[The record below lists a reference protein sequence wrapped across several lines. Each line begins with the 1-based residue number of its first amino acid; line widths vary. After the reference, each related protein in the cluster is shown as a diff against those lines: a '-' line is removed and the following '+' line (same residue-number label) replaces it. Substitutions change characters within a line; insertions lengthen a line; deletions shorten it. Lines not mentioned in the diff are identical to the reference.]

1 MDSLDITRRH
11 FLGGLG
17 GALAAGALPM
27 PATAQ
32 PNAPTSAVFVD
43 QVHQPLRGWQP
54 GMLDIHHIGTGRGNA
69 TLIVCPDATS
79 MMIDA
84 GAIDGLDKYLIDE
97 MPNDSRRAGEWV
109 GRYARRHLAQAN
121 RHEIDDFVL
130 THFHRD
136 HMGECLPDTPMAAN
150 GKYALTGL
158 IDVAQSV
165 PIRRYLDRGYPD
177 YAFPAPLQDPN
188 QLNYRVFIQAERAR
202 GVVVERFRAGAG
214 DQLRLRH
221 RAAAYPDFAVRN
233 LVVNGELW
241 TGEGERTRRLFPAGA
256 VPTENE
262 CSLALRLDYGA
273 FKYYSGGDL
282 SNNTNYGAD
291 PWRDV
296 ETPVAQAAGPVDVAL
311 ANHHAYADGMG
322 PACVRALR
330 PRAFVILTNDSA
342 HPAISP
348 LDNMLSQRLYPGP
361 RDIYAT
367 AMKPENVVANKR
379 VREMTSINGHV
390 VVRVEP
396 GGAQYRIV
404 VLDNSDESDRVL
416 SVHGPYASGTQAA
429 AVSDPVV
436 G

>member
-1 MDSLDITRRH
+1 MHSLHLNRRR
-11 FLGGLG
+11 FLGGVGAALTVGMLPQG
-17 GALAAGALPM
+17 GRAQDGAAQLDSVREPL
-27 PATAQ
+27 
-32 PNAPTSAVFVD
+32 SA
-43 QVHQPLRGWQP
+43 WQP

-69 TLIVCPDATS
+69 TLLVCPDGTS

-84 GAIDGLDKYLIDE
+84 GAIDGLDKYLIDPL
-97 MPNDSRRAGEWV
+97 PNASRRPGEWV
-109 GRYARRHLAQAN
+109 GRYVRRHLAQAN

-136 HMGECLPDTPMAAN
+136 HMGERQPDMPMASN
-150 GKYALTGL
+150 GKYAMTGL
-158 IDVAQSV
+158 IDVAQLV

-177 YAFPAPLQDPN
+177 YDFPAPLHDPN
-188 QLNYRVFIQAERAR
+188 QLNYRAFIQAELAR
-202 GVVVERFRAGAG
+202 GARVERFRAGVA
-214 DQLRLRH
+214 DQLRLR
-221 RAAAYPDFAVRN
+221 RTPAAYPQFSVRN

-241 TGEGERTRRLFPAGA
+241 TGQGEQTRSVFPPGA

-262 CSLALRLDYGA
+262 CSLALRMDYGA

-282 SNNTNYGAD
+282 SNNTNYGDD

-296 ETPVAQAAGPVDVAL
+296 ETPVAQIAGPVDVAVV
-311 ANHHAYADGMG
+311 NHHAYADAMG

-342 HPAISP
+342 HPSVTP
-348 LDNMLSQRLYPGP
+348 LENMLSQRLYPGP

-367 AMKPENVVANKR
+367 AMKPENIIANKR
-379 VREMTSINGHV
+379 VREMTSSNGHV
-390 VVRVEP
+390 VVRVAP
-396 GGAQYRIV
+396 GGAEYRIV

-416 SVHGPYASGTQAA
+416 AVHGPYRSGARGSVTEGAQA
-429 AVSDPVV
+429 